1 MTHYNLLVIGS
12 GPAGAKA
19 AEQAAR
25 LGKTVALIEQAP
37 RLGGSGISTGT
48 VPSKTLRETAAFL
61 QSLRRRAIPGL
72 IHQLDRDLNPADLM
86 YRRQMVLTADWGLIQ
101 RNVDRYKIE
110 VIRGIAEFQDPHT
123 LLVHG
128 AEGRGAEGDRTLTGD
143 AIVIA
148 SGSAPHHPTGIPF
161 DDARVFDASRIGEM
175 DHLPRRVVIVG
186 AGVIGLELAGVFMAL
201 GAQVSVVELGQ
212 RVLAAADD
220 ELADQLRRLMEDQGV
235 SFWLGEPLTDVTAGS
250 EGLRVGLHNGLA
262 IVCDTLLV
270 AAGRHGNTASLNLA
284 AIGVSV
290 TEQGFIPVN
299 GHYQTAAPGVYA
311 AGDVIGGYSWAATS
325 MEQGRAVVRAA
336 FLNETPQPRIIPR
349 CIYTLPE
356 IAAVGPTEEQLK
368 QMGQPYLVGRASMAE
383 NPRGQITGDNFGMVK
398 VLFAPEDKRV
408 LAVHWLGEGG
418 AELIHIAQR
427 VIEAEGTLE
436 NLAEPPYAYPS
447 LASLYEQVAF
457 NGLEHWERWREWHS

>member
-1 MTHYNLLVIGS
+1 MTHFNLLVIGS

-72 IHQLDRDLNPADLM
+72 MHQLDHDLNPADLM

-110 VIRGIAEFQDPHT
+110 VVRGTTRFQDPHT
-123 LLVHG
+123 LIVDG
-128 AEGRGAEGDRTLTGD
+128 AEGERTLTGD
-143 AIVIA
+143 VIVIA
-148 SGSAPHHPTGIPF
+148 AGSTPHRPPGIPF
-161 DDARVFDASRIGEM
+161 DDPRVYDAGRIGEM
-175 DHLPRRVVIVG
+175 DRLPRRVVVVG

-201 GAQVSVVELGQ
+201 GAQVSVIELGQ

-235 SFWLGEPLTDVTAGS
+235 SFWLGEPLSGVDAGPD
-250 EGLRVGLHNGLA
+250 GLRVSLQNGLS
-262 IVCDTLLV
+262 IVCDTLIV
-270 AAGRHGNTASLNLA
+270 AAGRHGNTASLNLQ
-284 AIGVSV
+284 AIGVAV
-290 TEQGFIPVN
+290 NEQGFIPVN

-325 MEQGRAVVRAA
+325 MEQGRSAVRAA
-336 FLNETPQPRIIPR
+336 FLHETPRSRVIPR

-368 QMGQPYLVGRASMAE
+368 QMGQAYLVGRASMAE

-398 VLFAPEDKRV
+398 VLFDPEDKRV

-427 VIEAEGTLE
+427 VIDVGGTLE

-457 NGLEHWERWREWHS
+457 NGLEHWERWREWHR

>member
-1 MTHYNLLVIGS
+1 MTHFNLLVIGS

-37 RLGGSGISTGT
+37 RLGGNGISTGT

-72 IHQLDRDLNPADLM
+72 SYQIDPELNPADLM

-110 VIRGIAEFQDPHT
+110 VIRGQARFYDAHT
-123 LLVHG
+123 LAVQS
-128 AEGRGAEGDRTLTGD
+128 AEGERRVSGDV
-143 AIVIA
+143 IVIA
-148 SGSAPHHPTGIPF
+148 AGSTPYHPAGVPF
-161 DDARVFDASRIGEM
+161 DDPRVFDAGRIGEM
-175 DHLPRRVVIVG
+175 DRLPRRVVVLG
-186 AGVIGLELAGVFMAL
+186 AGVIGLELAGVFMAV
-201 GAQVSVVELGQ
+201 GAQVTVVELGQ

-220 ELADQLRRLMEDQGV
+220 ELADQLRRAMEDQGV
-235 SFWLGEPLTDVTAGS
+235 SFWLGEPMINVHSGPDGMRVA
-250 EGLRVGLHNGLA
+250 LRNGLTVA
-262 IVCDTLLV
+262 CDTLIV
-270 AAGRHGNTASLNLA
+270 AAGRRGNTHDLGLD
-284 AIGVSV
+284 AIGVAV
-290 TEQGFIPVN
+290 NEQGFIPVN
-299 GHYQTAAPGVYA
+299 GHYQTAMHNVYA

-325 MEQGRAVVRAA
+325 MEQGRSAVRAA
-336 FLNETPQPRIIPR
+336 FLDETPRTRVIPR

-356 IAAVGPTEEQLK
+356 IASVGPTEDELK
-368 QMGQPYLVGRASMAE
+368 QMGEPYLVGRASMAE
-383 NPRGQITGDNFGMVK
+383 NPRGQITGDNFGLVK
-398 VLFAPEDKRV
+398 VLFAPENKRV

-427 VIEAEGTLE
+427 VIDAGGTLE

-457 NGLEHWERWREWHS
+457 NGLEHWERWREWHK